1 LTIQGKAGDNAGDL
15 AQAVLAG
22 KAISREE
29 ALCLLE
35 LTGDDRYDLFYWAN
49 RIRQERAGQ
58 AISLCCIAS
67 ARTGRCSEDCRFCA
81 QSGHYQ
87 TTMESRQMSLQE
99 LQAAAESARK
109 IGAHSFGIVSSG
121 YGPTEKE
128 LDRLEEVFQCISQ
141 MGNLQCCASLGCLNE
156 QQARRLRAMG
166 VQRCHHNLETSR
178 RFFPQIVSTHSYEE
192 RLATIQAAKTAGM
205 EVCSGGIFGMGEKL
219 EDRVDLAFTL
229 RELDVDCVP
238 INFLNP
244 IPATPLETAE
254 PLPPL
259 AALQIIAMFRFV
271 LPDKQIEV
279 AGGREK
285 CLRDLQSWVFH
296 AGASR
301 CMVGNYLT
309 TAGRNLADD
318 FQMLQDLELPLLN
331 RENHS

>member
-1 LTIQGKAGDNAGDL
+1 MTIQGKAGDNAGDL

-219 EDRVDLAFTL
+219 E
-229 RELDVDCVP
+229 
-238 INFLNP
+238 
-244 IPATPLETAE
+244 
-254 PLPPL
+254 
-259 AALQIIAMFRFV
+259 
-271 LPDKQIEV
+271 
-279 AGGREK
+279 
-285 CLRDLQSWVFH
+285 
-296 AGASR
+296 
-301 CMVGNYLT
+301 
-309 TAGRNLADD
+309 
-318 FQMLQDLELPLLN
+318 
-331 RENHS
+331 